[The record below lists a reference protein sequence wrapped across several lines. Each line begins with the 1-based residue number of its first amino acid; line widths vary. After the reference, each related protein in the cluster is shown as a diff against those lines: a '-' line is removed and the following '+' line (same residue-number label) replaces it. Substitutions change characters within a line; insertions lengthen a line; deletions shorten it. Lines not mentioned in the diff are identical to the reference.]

1 MFYTVCLKRI
11 RVLSYFFLFSGILLY
26 IMKNTIL
33 LIVGLALIIV
43 ALYFFVLPNMFT
55 SSYTRGEQSDTGK
68 GLSLLGEKNKNP
80 LDTPLYPKLDT
91 VAYDKKIEEIANN
104 PAPEIVYETITTVT
118 EEGETV
124 SSRVPVDP
132 QPTPAPTL
140 WPVKTVYPNDGAL
153 LPFNRIVA
161 YYGNLYSTKMG
172 VLGEYPEN
180 EMLTKLQSE
189 VKKWETAD
197 PSTPVIPALHYIAV
211 VAQGSP
217 GKDGKYKSRMPFT
230 EIDKV
235 IAMAEKINALVFLDI
250 QVGFS
255 TAQVEVPLLEKYL
268 KLPNVHLGLDPE
280 FSMKNGIPPG
290 KVVGTY
296 DATDINFSAEY
307 LATLVRE
314 NTLPPKILIVHRY
327 TQKMVTNYQNIQP
340 LPEVQIVMDM
350 DGWGGMAKKI
360 GTYNKVIYN
369 EPVQFTG
376 FKLFYK
382 NDVLDTTSHMMTPAE
397 VLNLRPKPLYIQ
409 YQ

>member
-1 MFYTVCLKRI
+1 
-11 RVLSYFFLFSGILLY
+11 
-26 IMKNTIL
+26 MKNN
-33 LIVGLALIIV
+33 IIV
-43 ALYFFVLPNMFT
+43 IAGFGLVVLALYFFVLPNMFST
-55 SSYTRGEQSDTGK
+55 SYTSGEQENTVK
-68 GLSLLGEKNKNP
+68 GLSRFAQNKEESI
-80 LDTPLYPKLDT
+80 DTPAYPKLDT

-104 PAPEIVYETITTVT
+104 PKPEIVYETITTQN
-118 EEGETV
+118 EQGEPV
-124 SSRVPVDP
+124 STRVPMDP
-132 QPTPAPTL
+132 QPAPQPTL

-172 VLGEYPEN
+172 VLGEYPED
-180 EMLTKLQSE
+180 EMLAKLEIE
-189 VKKWETAD
+189 VKKWEDAD
-197 PSTPVIPALHYIAV
+197 PTTPVVPALHYIAV
-211 VAQGSP
+211 VAQGSA

-235 IAMAEKINALVFLDI
+235 LAMAEKIHALVFLDI

-255 TAQVEVPLLEKYL
+255 NVETEVPLLETYL

-280 FSMKNGIPPG
+280 FSMKNGIVPG

-296 DATDINFSAEY
+296 DAVDINFTANY
-307 LATLVRE
+307 LAKLVQD
-314 NTLPPKILIVHRY
+314 NDLPPKILVVHRY
-327 TQKMVTNYQNIQP
+327 TQKMVTNYQNIKP

-350 DGWGGMAKKI
+350 DGWGGMAKKT
-360 GTYNKVIYN
+360 GTYNSVIYR

-382 NDVLDTTSHMMTPAE
+382 NDILDTTSHMMTPAE
-397 VLNLRPKPLYIQ
+397 VLKLRPQPLYIQ